1 MQETAE
7 ELATRPIEI
16 APDTFWVGRRDP
28 QRIFYSNPYVRRFR
42 DPDSR
47 GQDYNL
53 LIDPGSATDF
63 AVVRRKVGE
72 ANGGL
77 DKVSAAFLNHQ
88 DPDVGSSLAMIIA
101 AHAPNAVVI
110 CSNDTWRLVVH
121 QGLPRRQHISTGGFV
136 STGMPLPTGARVLF
150 VPTPFC
156 HFSGAVAVYDP
167 QTRVL
172 FSGDLLGG
180 LTDIR
185 AEGLWADESDWKG
198 IAAFHQLYMPTR
210 EALTCAAAAI
220 RQLDPP
226 VAIIA
231 PQHGRLIRGHLIELF
246 LKRLELLHVGLD
258 LQRDDS
264 EKETRKAW
272 TAVINGVIATARVC
286 GLHVDKLLQAAE
298 GELSGTATWSP
309 EGLFVHRHGR
319 VAAGIVVRALSRGA
333 VPEVMGR
340 LQQEAIVG
348 ASAHGLPSPELELE
362 ALVWPAGLP
371 G

>member
-1 MQETAE
+1 MHVVHED
-7 ELATRPIEI
+7 LATHAIEI
-16 APDTFWVGRRDP
+16 APNTFWVGKRDP
-28 QRIFYSNPYVRRFR
+28 QCVFYSNPYVRRFP
-42 DPDSR
+42 DP
-47 GQDYNL
+47 GPNEKDYNL

-63 AVVRRKVGE
+63 AVVRKKVGDVI
-72 ANGGL
+72 GGL
-77 DKVSAAFLNHQ
+77 ERVSGAFLNHQ
-88 DPDVGSSLAMIIA
+88 DPDVGSSLAMIMS
-101 AHAPNAVVI
+101 AHAPDAVII

-121 QGLPRRQHISTGGFV
+121 QGLPRDRHISTGNFIT
-136 STGMPLPTGARVLF
+136 TGMTLPTGSRIQF

-156 HFSGAVAVYDP
+156 HFSGAVAIYDP
-167 QTRVL
+167 ETRVL

-210 EALTCAAAAI
+210 EALSRAAAAI

-226 VAIIA
+226 VAVIA
-231 PQHGRLIRGHLIELF
+231 PQHGRLIRGNLIELF

-264 EKETRKAW
+264 DEQTLKAW
-272 TAVINGVIATARVC
+272 TTVINGIIATAVVC
-286 GLHVDKLLQAAE
+286 GLRVDRLLQAAD

-309 EGLFVHRHGR
+309 EGIFVHRHGR
-319 VAAGIVVRALSRGA
+319 VAAGIVVRVLSRDA
-333 VPEVMGR
+333 PAEVRGR

-348 ASAHGLPSPELELE
+348 SSAHGLPTPELELE
-362 ALVWPAGLP
+362 ALTWPE
-371 G
+371 